1 MNDSTPARTGYTKG
15 FQSRSLP
22 VQTAPSAAPAPN
34 NAPKESLPLAGTRV
48 LIVDD
53 SEDNQ
58 RIFRFFLEHAGA
70 SIEVIGDGASAVAR
84 LLRADLPQPNLV
96 LMDIDMP
103 EMDGCEATKRIR
115 ALGIKTPIVAL
126 TGHALSGDRT
136 RCLAAGC
143 NDHVAKPVDRT
154 ALVRLCGRWGAG
166 HAAAS
171 HAA

>member
-1 MNDSTPARTGYTKG
+1 M
-15 FQSRSLP
+15 
-22 VQTAPSAAPAPN
+22 
-34 NAPKESLPLAGTRV
+34 PLVGTRV

-70 SIEVIGDGASAVAR
+70 SIEVVGDGSSAVAR
-84 LLRADLPQPNLV
+84 LLRTDLPRPNLV

-115 ALGIKTPIVAL
+115 AFGIKTPIVAL

-143 NDHVAKPVDRT
+143 DDHVAKPVDRT